1 MYDER
6 ADFSHHEREIRNAYA
21 ALAQQDLLDGG
32 AQQTVLDLG
41 GGQGM
46 HAGFLSQTFG
56 RAYCA
61 DRIDYSS
68 LYGGEFIKLLAEKHG
83 RHGRGI
89 RMDRVAFVQ
98 SDAMDLIFRDDM
110 FDGCLCINVFEH
122 VPDPRRALAEIVRVL
137 TPGGWAYISFDPIW
151 TTDTGEPLLPPR
163 AGALGASRSRRRAVC
178 EDDAGRGRRG
188 SRGHRIPHSDE
199 PMALVPV
206 PRGVRRWSALQ
217 TDGDLCPKHLV
228 GPRTERAPEPPESR
242 PSPRTRLHAGGT
254 AAAGTHVP
262 HPQDRHEVNGER
274 PTR

>member
-56 RAYCA
+56 RVYCA

-98 SDAMDLIFRDDM
+98 SDAMALIFRDAM

-151 TTDTGEPLLPPR
+151 TTDTGSHFFHRVPEPWGHLVHGDERYARMMLA
-163 AGALGASRSRRRAVC
+163 AGAEDLEVTEYRTAMNRWRLSQFREVFDDGARSRRMEICAR
-178 EDDAGRGRRG
+178 
-188 SRGHRIPHSDE
+188 ST
-199 PMALVPV
+199 
-206 PRGVRRWSALQ
+206 WSGPEQ
-217 TDGDLCPKHLV
+217 KEHLSH
-228 GPRTERAPEPPESR
+228 PNLA
-242 PSPRTRLHAGGT
+242 RLHAGGT

-262 HPQDRHEVNGER
+262 HPQDRHEVYGER
-274 PTR
+274 RTR